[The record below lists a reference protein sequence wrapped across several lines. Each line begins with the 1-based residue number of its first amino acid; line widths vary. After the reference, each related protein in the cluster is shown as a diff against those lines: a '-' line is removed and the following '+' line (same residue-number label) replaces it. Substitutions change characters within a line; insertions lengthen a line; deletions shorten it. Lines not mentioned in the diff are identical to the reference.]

1 MSKVIDELKGKTLE
15 LKESISPISNIKL
28 YGLYENAE
36 YELYLSKVVELIDSQ
51 GFIDIYTLFLALN
64 SELSLHLGDYEKT
77 SQLLSDYNDYLKLSF
92 NELSPANVNQRK
104 TLSEKAGHS
113 FLMFMESNLQE
124 VYKAEDDDAR
134 LIDLVFLTKL
144 EDFVS
149 VFEELG
155 LICDDSFKKNLLNTI
170 NKFKYLHDR
179 KEKESLA
186 LQSQDEEA
194 TDTEKADKDKHSDTS
209 MPLSNYKSYKWQTLL
224 GKIEVLKS
232 LVDKDRL
239 FETAI
244 VYEDIQQL
252 LEDFDPKEYFP
263 EVFFSLYKKVAP
275 EVKKIQQS
283 IDFYSTSAQWNIA
296 KKMYQIDYESF
307 LSDYEKMPENNVI
320 GMPSAN
326 EHFYESQQEP
336 VKRDSSSNSLFDVNF
351 ANMDNVSKDKGRA
364 AQASADNKV
373 GDETDDVFD
382 F

>member
-1 MSKVIDELKGKTLE
+1 MDYMK
-15 LKESISPISNIKL
+15 
-28 YGLYENAE
+28 NAE

-351 ANMDNVSKDKGRA
+351 ANMDNVSKDKGKA
-364 AQASADNKV
+364 SQASADDKV
-373 GDETDDVFD
+373 GDEIDDVFD